1 MKYQTTKTNDFEKLV
16 RKLTRVVKQN
26 TNYNDEIVIVMV
38 DNMINMLII
47 DDYDVNAKILHAL
60 VYLYTT
66 TEIERMNNSN
76 RILMFLKNIFLIKRW
91 KRNPEVAQ
99 QQIVTRSQI

>member
-26 TNYNDEIVIVMV
+26 TNYNDENVIMMV

-47 DDYDVNAKILHAL
+47 DDYDANAKILHAL

-66 TEIERMNNSN
+66 SEIEKMKSN
-76 RILMFLKNIFLIKRW
+76 RYIMFFKKIFFNIKTW